1 MPSFELILKTGCYVL
16 LLFFGTHYI
25 RTWAF
30 RRYEA
35 VTFECSAGAFL
46 ISVLL
51 MLRNGFSWPLCAL
64 AAALLLAFLAN
75 AFCQWHFYMLLQDII
90 KEHFLDNAGVS
101 DKEAADLKDKANNK
115 KENKEA
121 LSFDQQR
128 QHAISNT
135 LYTMASVAIMPSY
148 SRFIEES
155 KLLNN
160 PGGLIGLIKSIL
172 KRQRFQKKKYRMRD
186 CFAENVNLIG
196 PCKPRLDTMLRDATK
211 VVAAPI
217 HANDLALDYKEEKIG
232 LVSFDILGF
241 GALAAI
247 WGFLPVY
254 AGSSG
259 SWSSLSL
266 PLRAVLLLGL
276 LLAFTALSSQLRH
289 YAFARYENF
298 WYELS
303 FSALVAVSLRVF
315 ANLIADSG
323 VAPIEW
329 LALGVVLLL
338 FLAASFAN
346 HHADRKLH
354 DGINKFFDKLIYR
367 IMPDSEL
374 NRAKRSF
381 LRNLKTI
388 SEWAVV
394 PFSTGKAKT
403 EKTGDGRARDRKP
416 LSQKIRRFRSINKEK
431 ENIPDLMASLIR
443 QVEPNYPLNPVPA
456 KKEPSEK
463 PDLLPDDPLEVFSGD
478 QAKQKFM
485 KAIIIAAGVLSAT
498 AASCVWAG
506 IAALF

>member
-232 LVSFDILGF
+232 LVSL
-241 GALAAI
+241 
-247 WGFLPVY
+247 
-254 AGSSG
+254 
-259 SWSSLSL
+259 
-266 PLRAVLLLGL
+266 
-276 LLAFTALSSQLRH
+276 T
-289 YAFARYENF
+289 
-298 WYELS
+298 
-303 FSALVAVSLRVF
+303 FSALARSRPSGAFFRYTQAPPAPGLR
-315 ANLIADSG
+315 SRSRCG
-323 VAPIEW
+323 RSCCW
-329 LALGVVLLL
+329 GSCSRLLL
-338 FLAASFAN
+338 S
-346 HHADRKLH
+346 
-354 DGINKFFDKLIYR
+354 
-367 IMPDSEL
+367 
-374 NRAKRSF
+374 
-381 LRNLKTI
+381 
-388 SEWAVV
+388 
-394 PFSTGKAKT
+394 
-403 EKTGDGRARDRKP
+403 
-416 LSQKIRRFRSINKEK
+416 
-431 ENIPDLMASLIR
+431 
-443 QVEPNYPLNPVPA
+443 
-456 KKEPSEK
+456 
-463 PDLLPDDPLEVFSGD
+463 
-478 QAKQKFM
+478 
-485 KAIIIAAGVLSAT
+485 
-498 AASCVWAG
+498 AASCG
-506 IAALF
+506 IMPLPATRISGMSFRFLRWWQSPSVCLRI